1 MKKINFQNGVTK
13 ANATTM
19 STFQDNIEEA
29 INEAGKIT
37 GVKGNAETSYRTG
50 NVNLTAANVGAS
62 PVGHSHNNYLPLT
75 GGTLTGQLSARNI
88 VPSAGGTYNLGS
100 AGALWKSLYLAEL
113 ISTSFKLFNSSSTA
127 VMGVGVEF
135 TVRHQD
141 NVNVYMPMSAS
152 AFNVN
157 SSRRYKKNIREMTED
172 EAKRIDDIDV
182 VIFDYINEENGTNV
196 AGAIAEDVYE
206 ILPNVVTLK
215 EINGEKV
222 PDSIDY
228 SKFVPYLI
236 KKVQMLEK
244 RVTELERR

>member
-1 MKKINFQNGVTK
+1 MKKINFENGVTK

-19 STFQDNIEEA
+19 NTFQNNIEEA
-29 INEAGKIT
+29 IGEAGKVT
-37 GVKGNAETSYRTG
+37 GVKGNAESSYRTG
-50 NVNLTAANVGAS
+50 NVNLTPTNVGA
-62 PVGHSHNNYLPLT
+62 LPLV
-75 GGTLTGQLSARNI
+75 GGTLTGQLSARNV
-88 VPSAGGTYNLGS
+88 VPSVGGTYNLGS

-113 ISTSFKLFNSSSTA
+113 ISTSFRLYNSSSTA

-141 NVNVYMPMSAS
+141 NINMYMPMSAS

-172 EAKRIDDIDV
+172 EAKKVDDIDV
-182 VIFDYINEENGTNV
+182 VMFDYRNEENGRNV

-206 ILPNVVTLK
+206 ILPGVVTLK
-215 EINGEKV
+215 EVDGEKV

-236 KKVQMLEK
+236 KRVQMLEK
-244 RVTELERR
+244 RVTELESGYGK